1 MVDER
6 AAALSLLQ
14 GLVDDPA
21 LRARFR
27 ADPTAVA
34 AEAGLPRVARE
45 LADRPDAP
53 LALEVRESR
62 SGLAGV
68 LMAAAVEG
76 LALGGILEHAPDVH
90 ASVPAGAERPGVTGD
105 DGAGGPPAHNSPGGG
120 GPREYAPAVRA
131 PHDTASIE
139 DDESPDPPSAN
150 DPDDPSPE
158 APSDDDTDTDAPDDD
173 DDRPNTLR
181 DDDSSD
187 EDTPD
192 GSPADANEDPPN
204 RSTADGD
211 EDEPDEDEPDEDE
224 PDEDEPDE
232 EEPDEDEED
241 EDEDEEDEDEDENE
255 ADENGADEDGAG
267 EDGESNEDEQER
279 DEDDVP
285 SDSDDESEDSDDEPD
300 LPDGPQP
307 YPGDDAPKAERAAW
321 MAAAAHDRGLPPELP
336 VMASLVESGLAN
348 LPGGDRDSV
357 GYFQMRTSI
366 WDQGPYAGYA
376 DKPERQLD
384 WFLDH
389 AEEVGKQ
396 RVARGL
402 AIDDERQYGEW
413 IADVERPAAQ
423 YRGRYQEQL
432 DEARALL
439 RSISDSADA
448 QPAGPQA
455 RQALALVNGQL
466 GRPYLWG
473 GTTPKNG
480 FDCSGL
486 VQWAYKKVGIELPRV
501 TQDQV
506 NAPGGRHIG
515 RKDLLPGDL
524 VFFRDKTGDV
534 HHVGISMGGDRFIH
548 APHTGGVVHE
558 SSLDE
563 PYYRDEFIGGRRF
576 AAAVSSDRSHD
587 VQRLPAVTR
596 LPR

>member
-1 MVDER
+1 MADDH
-6 AAALSLLQ
+6 AAALRLLQ

-34 AEAGLPRVARE
+34 DEAGLPRVARE

-76 LALGGILEHAPDVH
+76 LAIGDLLEHTPDAQ
-90 ASVPAGAERPGVTGD
+90 ASVPASADRPSTPARPDAPDQNPASPQPLRGATP
-105 DGAGGPPAHNSPGGG
+105 N
-120 GPREYAPAVRA
+120 
-131 PHDTASIE
+131 
-139 DDESPDPPSAN
+139 
-150 DPDDPSPE
+150 
-158 APSDDDTDTDAPDDD
+158 TDAPDDYAALSD
-173 DDRPNTLR
+173 DDASAEPP
-181 DDDSSD
+181 DDDSTRTDVADDGPD
-187 EDTPD
+187 EPETKTD
-192 GSPADANEDPPN
+192 GDE
-204 RSTADGD
+204 D

-232 EEPDEDEED
+232 DEPDEDEDEDEDDEDEED
-241 EDEDEEDEDEDENE
+241 EEDEAPGDDAGDSEHEDEDDLPPATED
-255 ADENGADEDGAG
+255 DSG
-267 EDGESNEDEQER
+267 ESGDGESD
-279 DEDDVP
+279 
-285 SDSDDESEDSDDEPD
+285 DSDDPGESGESGDEPD

-307 YPGDDAPKAERAAW
+307 YPGDDAPKAQRAAW
-321 MAAAAHDRGLPPELP
+321 MAAAARDRGLPPELP
-336 VMASLVESGLAN
+336 VMASLVESGLSN

-366 WDQGPYAGYA
+366 WDQGAYAGYA

-384 WFLDH
+384 WFLDQ
-389 AEEVGKQ
+389 AEAVQKQ
-396 RVARGL
+396 RIARGL
-402 AIDDERQYGEW
+402 AVDDERQYGEW

-432 DEARALL
+432 DEAQALL
-439 RSISDSADA
+439 RAISDSADA
-448 QPAGPQA
+448 QHEGPQA
-455 RQALALVNGQL
+455 RQALALAQGQL
-466 GRPYLWG
+466 GRPYRWG
-473 GTTPKNG
+473 GSTPDTG

-515 RKDLLPGDL
+515 RRDLLPGDL

-534 HHVGISMGGDRFIH
+534 HHVGISMGGDRFVH

-558 SSLDE
+558 SSLNE

-576 AAAVSSDRSHD
+576 AAAVNTDRSHD
-587 VQRLPAVTR
+587 VQRLPAVKR
-596 LPR
+596 EPG

>member
-1 MVDER
+1 MADDH
-6 AAALSLLQ
+6 AAALRLLQ

-34 AEAGLPRVARE
+34 EEAGLSRVARE

-76 LALGGILEHAPDVH
+76 LAIGGLLEHAPDAQ
-90 ASVPAGAERPGVTGD
+90 ASFRAAEDR
-105 DGAGGPPAHNSPGGG
+105 PPAPAHDRASAYL
-120 GPREYAPAVRA
+120 PR
-131 PHDTASIE
+131 DTAPSTGAAKDQDVFNQSAANVEPAE
-139 DDESPDPPSAN
+139 DDPTSTDPP
-150 DPDDPSPE
+150 DD
-158 APSDDDTDTDAPDDD
+158 DAPDE
-173 DDRPNTLR
+173 TKT
-181 DDDSSD
+181 S
-187 EDTPD
+187 
-192 GSPADANEDPPN
+192 
-204 RSTADGD
+204 ADGDED

-232 EEPDEDEED
+232 DEPDEDEDED
-241 EDEDEEDEDEDENE
+241 DEDEED
-255 ADENGADEDGAG
+255 
-267 EDGESNEDEQER
+267 
-279 DEDDVP
+279 DEDDEDQVETEDQDDAEDAGEGGDAGAP
-285 SDSDDESEDSDDEPD
+285 QDGAEPPSGDEGASDSGDSDRDDPDDADDDEPD

-307 YPGDDAPKAERAAW
+307 YPGDEAPKAQRAAW
-321 MAAAAHDRGLPPELP
+321 MAAAARDRGLPAELP
-336 VMASLVESGLAN
+336 VMASLVESGLSN

-384 WFLDH
+384 WFLDN
-389 AEEVGKQ
+389 AEAVKKQ
-396 RVARGL
+396 RIARGL
-402 AIDDERQYGEW
+402 AVDDERQYGEW

-432 DEARALL
+432 DEAQALL
-439 RSISDSADA
+439 RAITDSADA
-448 QPAGPQA
+448 QHEGPRA
-455 RQALALVNGQL
+455 RQALALAQAQL
-466 GRPYLWG
+466 GRPYRWG
-473 GTTPKNG
+473 GSTPEAG

-486 VQWAYKKVGIELPRV
+486 VQWAYRKVGIDLPRV

-506 NAPGGRHIG
+506 NAPGGQHIG
-515 RKDLLPGDL
+515 RRDLLPGDL

-534 HHVGISMGGDRFIH
+534 HHVGISMGGDRFVH
-548 APHTGGVVHE
+548 APHTGDVVHE
-558 SSLDE
+558 SSLNE

-576 AAAVSSDRSHD
+576 AAAVTTDRSHD
-587 VQRLPAVTR
+587 VQRLAAVKRPPAR
-596 LPR
+596 

>member
-1 MVDER
+1 MADEH
-6 AAALSLLQ
+6 AAALRLLQ

-34 AEAGLPRVARE
+34 DEAGLPLVARE
-45 LADRPDAP
+45 LAGRPDVP

-76 LALGGILEHAPDVH
+76 LALGGILEHAADAH
-90 ASVPAGAERPGVTGD
+90 ASAPADLDRPHRVLGRDVPGD
-105 DGAGGPPAHNSPGGG
+105 AADHDGASTD
-120 GPREYAPAVRA
+120 GPRDHALVRA
-131 PHDTASIE
+131 PHEGTASIDAPD
-139 DDESPDPPSAN
+139 DDERPDAS
-150 DPDDPSPE
+150 
-158 APSDDDTDTDAPDDD
+158 SDDDTDTHTPDEGA
-173 DDRPNTLR
+173 
-181 DDDSSD
+181 SD
-187 EDTPD
+187 E
-192 GSPADANEDPPN
+192 SA
-204 RSTADGD
+204 ADGDED

-224 PDEDEPDE
+224 PDEDE
-232 EEPDEDEED
+232 D
-241 EDEDEEDEDEDENE
+241 EDEDEEEDEEEDEDDDDEPDEPDDAGEGAGPEQDEPGDRDENE
-255 ADENGADEDGAG
+255 DDE
-267 EDGESNEDEQER
+267 
-279 DEDDVP
+279 P
-285 SDSDDESEDSDDEPD
+285 SDSDDGPGEPDDSDDDEPN
-300 LPDGPQP
+300 LPDGPHP
-307 YPGDDAPKAERAAW
+307 YPGDDAPKVARAAW
-321 MAAAAHDRGLPPELP
+321 MAAAARDRGLPPELP
-336 VMASLVESGLAN
+336 VMASLVESNLAN

-366 WDQGPYAGYA
+366 WDKGPYEGYG
-376 DKPERQLD
+376 DRPERQLD

-389 AEEVGKQ
+389 AEAVGKQ

-402 AIDDERQYGEW
+402 AIDDERQFGEW

-439 RSISDSADA
+439 RAIGESADA
-448 QPAGPQA
+448 QPAGPRA
-455 RQALALVNGQL
+455 RQALALVQGQL
-466 GRPYLWG
+466 GRPYRWG
-473 GTTPKNG
+473 GTTPEHG

-486 VQWAYKKVGIELPRV
+486 VQWAYKKVGIDLPRV

-506 NAPGGRHIG
+506 NAPGGRRIG
-515 RKDLLPGDL
+515 RQDLLPGDL

-534 HHVGISMGGDRFIH
+534 HHVGISMGGDRFVH

-558 SSLDE
+558 SSLSE

-576 AAAVSSDRSHD
+576 AAAGGADHSHD